1 MRFRVT
7 TFFIVLSIV
16 LSLSVAGVFAKN
28 ATKSNAFQVAY
39 PIDGLEAGFQAHATM
54 PHQQIASTEGST
66 VIGKSNLEYAT
77 AYFGRSIAVGPD
89 GTIHVIW
96 CTEGTPSNQAL
107 YSRSTDHGA
116 TWSTPVAVEDGYY
129 GYKPSIAVHPTD
141 PNIVVVAYVGYQNE
155 GEIRSIRMTKS
166 TDGGLTWGAS
176 VPVFGS
182 AANCN
187 NPDVDIAENGNVYV
201 AFDSYADNFIR
212 FNMSTDGG
220 DTYLNEPEL
229 VNLGQDA
236 GTFGACTSIDKNGNV
251 HVLYG
256 GDGGATSWGDKN
268 VYWNWRDMSLG
279 LWMEVPPVQ
288 VSNEDLGT
296 PYPSMVWDSNNVGH
310 AVYDAAGPAGQR
322 IVEYRTLTD
331 GDWSDALEFPSDTDG
346 GSTFMPDIGID
357 QYDNLYLMYTDAHGA
372 ASLTDAVG
380 DIFTGTNASGD
391 WQVINL
397 TGTGTNVIH
406 QHPNTARVVVD
417 SLMHIVNTSGVVG
430 DYNIEYLTGYPWPP
444 EPTIGVSGLSDT
456 YNPTGPFTVT
466 AGTGDIDGFVVG
478 ATLFVMKNGEQV
490 AEIEMTQLEK
500 DSYTATFSVE
510 GAVGDTIT
518 YYGRATD
525 NDGNIKD
532 SLPVSFAI
540 LTPMQP
546 KADIL
551 LIHQDAQDDTFYTH
565 ILDKLGYVY
574 ELWDYNAHGGID
586 ESVTNFGW
594 STILGFGWQFDAV
607 PTRGYEGN
615 PFASFLQSGTD
626 EAPKRLLVGSQD
638 YFFANGEPGTAIEFD
653 AGDFAY
659 DFFQVG
665 GGVSDPDSAST
676 NGEYFKDSLLVGIT
690 DDPISGNWDE
700 TPIFLN
706 ATLSGIA
713 QWIDYTEATGEGLD
727 IFFAANQGYGSG
739 VSYDAGTYKTV
750 LLPWQVTDIVDSVA
764 TSDTTWS
771 YKVGA
776 DAYTLMQNVLTW
788 FGTDKGVPSGVDH
801 KGGVLRDFS
810 LAQNYPNP
818 FNPETSIRFN
828 LPINSK
834 VDLYIYNAVGQRI
847 RTLVSTRMSAGTHA
861 AIWDGL
867 NDLGQKVAS
876 GVYFYSIKAG
886 DFSKTMKMVMI
897 K

>member
-7 TFFIVLSIV
+7 TLILVLTLMV
-16 LSLSVAGVFAKN
+16 SLSAVNVMAKK
-28 ATKSNAFQVAY
+28 AAVEKPRPM
-39 PIDGLEAGFQAHATM
+39 PIDLFEKAFTSPAQHST
-54 PHQQIASTEGST
+54 HQSVPTEGT
-66 VIGKSNLEYAT
+66 VVGHSNFAYAT

-89 GTIHVIW
+89 GTVHIVW
-96 CTEGTPSNQAL
+96 CKTGTPSNVTM
-107 YSRSTDHGA
+107 YVRSTDQGK
-116 TWSTPVAVEDGYY
+116 TFSTPIEIQDGYY

-141 PNIVVVAYVGYQNE
+141 PNIVVIAYVGYQNE
-155 GEIRSIRMTKS
+155 GEIRSIRMS
-166 TDGGLTWGAS
+166 TSSDGGLTWNAS

-187 NPDVDIAENGNVYV
+187 NPDPAIDKAGNIYV

-220 DTYLNEPEL
+220 ITYLTEPEL

-236 GTFGACTSIDKNGNV
+236 GTFSAAISIDKKDNV

-256 GDGGATSWGDKN
+256 GGGGEGSWGDKS
-268 VYWNWRDMSLG
+268 VFWNWRDKTTG

-288 VSNEDLGT
+288 VSNSTVGS
-296 PYPSMVWDSNNVGH
+296 PYPAMVFDSNNVGH
-310 AVYDAAGPAGQR
+310 AVYDGEGSDRVVQ
-322 IVEYRTLTD
+322 YRTLQD
-331 GDWSDALEFPSDTDG
+331 GSWSDPVPFPSVQDG
-346 GSTFMPDIGID
+346 GNTRMPNISID
-357 QYDNLYLMYTDAHGA
+357 QYDNLYLIYTDAYGSGA
-372 ASLTDAVG
+372 LEDDGV
-380 DIFTGTNASGD
+380 DIFTGTNISGE
-391 WQVINL
+391 WQVINF
-397 TGTGTNVIH
+397 TGTGTAVLYN
-406 QHPNTARVVVD
+406 HPNAAAVVVD
-417 SLMHIVNTSGVVG
+417 SLLHLVYTSGQIG
-430 DYNIEYLTGYPWPP
+430 DYTIEHAVGYPWPP
-444 EPTIGVSGLSDT
+444 EPTIGTSGLSDT
-456 YNPTGPFTVT
+456 YNTTGPFTVT
-466 AGTGDIDGFVVG
+466 ANTGDIDGFVAG
-478 ATLFVMKNGEQV
+478 AKLFVLKNGEQV
-490 AEIEMTQLEK
+490 SEIEMTQLEK
-500 DSYTATFSVE
+500 DSYTVTFSVE

-532 SLPVSFAI
+532 SLPVNFAI

-551 LIHQDAQDDTFYTH
+551 LIQQDAQDDTFYTH

-615 PFASFLQSGTD
+615 PFASFLQLGTD
-626 EAPKRLLVGSQD
+626 ETPKRLLVGSQD
-638 YFFANGEPGTAIEFD
+638 YFYANGEPGGAIEFQ

-659 DFFQVG
+659 DFFQIG
-665 GGVSDPDSAST
+665 GGVSDPDSGST

-700 TPIFLN
+700 NLIFLN

-739 VSYDAGTYKTV
+739 VSYDAGTYKSV

-776 DAYTLMQNVLTW
+776 DAYILMQNVLTW
-788 FGTDKGVPSGVDH
+788 FGTDKGEPSGVGH
-801 KGGVLRDFS
+801 SGGVLRDFS

-828 LPINSK
+828 LAINSK

-847 RTLVSTRMSAGTHA
+847 RTLISTRLSAGSHA
-861 AIWDGL
+861 AIWDGS
-867 NDLGQKVAS
+867 NDLGHKVAS